1 MFTSLVSS
9 QLHKQLLLNKRMKR
23 FFRYFQ
29 PYQKEA
35 ILGPVFKL
43 LEASFELL
51 VPLIIAFIV
60 DTIIPN
66 GNQGDLVAMLLLL
79 VGLAC
84 VGILVSLTAQ
94 YFSAKAAVGVTKA
107 LTNDLY
113 QKVLSLPKSSR
124 DILSSSSLL
133 TRLTSDTLQIQTGI
147 NTFLRLFLRA
157 PIVVFGSLMMAF
169 YISPSLS
176 VYFLGMIILLLIIV
190 TGISIITSR
199 MYQSIRKD
207 VDSLVGQVGETVMGW
222 RVIRAFGQKAR
233 EIKTFQGINQTY
245 KKHQLQAGFWS
256 SLLSPLT
263 FLVVNTTLL
272 ILIWQGNGAVSQNL
286 LEQGM
291 LVALI
296 NYLLQILVELVKMIM
311 VVSTLN
317 QTYISAQ
324 RIQEVFDQESENVEA
339 DLPVVKSRDKDL
351 VFSVHDLTFAYPN
364 SAEESLSGIDFE
376 LRKGQFMGIIG
387 GTGSGKSTLVDLLQ
401 ALYSLPTSQLSV
413 YIDGK
418 SPKNVKEWRQQI
430 AVVPQQA
437 QLFAGTVRS
446 NLSLGLASVSES
458 DLWAALEIA
467 QAKSFI
473 EDKGGLDSPVEAFG
487 KNFSGGQ
494 RQRLTIARAILQ
506 KAPILILD
514 DATSALDYL
523 TESRL
528 LASIRRELPE
538 QTLIM
543 VSQRTNSLRAADQI
557 LVLDQGRQVG
567 LGRHE
572 DLLRSSAIYQ
582 EIDQS
587 QHREEGSHETI

>member
-1 MFTSLVSS
+1 
-9 QLHKQLLLNKRMKR
+9 MKS
-23 FFRYFQ
+23 FNRYFK
-29 PYQKEA
+29 PYRKEV
-35 ILGPVFKL
+35 ILGPIFKL
-43 LEASFELL
+43 LEASFELT
-51 VPLIIAFIV
+51 VPLIIATIV

-66 GNQGDLVAMLLLL
+66 GSQGNLVAMLFLL
-79 VGLAC
+79 VGLAF

-94 YFSAKAAVGVTKA
+94 YFSAKAAVGVTKE

-133 TRLTSDTLQIQTGI
+133 TRLTSDALQIQTGI

-157 PIVVFGSLMMAF
+157 PIVVFGSLLMAF

-176 VYFLGMIILLLIIV
+176 AYFLGMIILLLLIV
-190 TGISIITSR
+190 TVISNQTSR
-199 MYQSIRKD
+199 IYQSMRKEL
-207 VDSLVGQVGETVMGW
+207 DSLVGQVRETVTGW
-222 RVIRAFGQKAR
+222 RVIRAFGQRAR
-233 EIKTFQGINQTY
+233 EISAFQGGNQIY
-245 KKHQLQAGFWS
+245 KKQQLQAGFWS

-263 FLVVNTTLL
+263 FLVVNGTLL
-272 ILIWQGNGAVSQNL
+272 ILIWQGNLAISQNL

-324 RIQEVFDQESENVEA
+324 RIQEVFDQESEDVEA
-339 DLPVVKSRDKDL
+339 DLPEVQFNNKEL
-351 VFSVHDLTFAYPN
+351 VFSVNNLSFAYPR
-364 SAEESLSGIDFE
+364 SAEEALSDIDFE
-376 LRKGQFMGIIG
+376 LSKGQFMGIIG

-401 ALYSLPTSQLSV
+401 ALYSLPSQQLSHS
-413 YIDGK
+413 IDGK
-418 SPKNVKEWRQQI
+418 SPKNLKVWRQQI
-430 AVVPQQA
+430 AIVPQVA

-446 NLSLGLASVSES
+446 NLSLGLDTVADS
-458 DLWAALEIA
+458 DLWSALEIA
-467 QAKSFI
+467 QAKSFV
-473 EDKGGLDSPVEAFG
+473 EEKGGLDSSVEAFG

-528 LASIRRELPE
+528 LAAIRQEFPE

-543 VSQRTNSLRAADQI
+543 VSQRTNSLRRADQI
-557 LVLDQGRQVG
+557 LVLDQGHQVG

-587 QHREEGSHETI
+587 QHREEDSRETI

>member
-1 MFTSLVSS
+1 
-9 QLHKQLLLNKRMKR
+9 MK
-23 FFRYFQ
+23 FLSRYFKD
-29 PYQKEA
+29 YIKES

-43 LEASFELL
+43 LEACFELL
-51 VPLIIAFIV
+51 VPLIIAYIV

-66 GNQGDLVAMLLLL
+66 GSQGNLVAMLFLL

-84 VGILVSLTAQ
+84 IGIIVSLIAQ
-94 YFSAKAAVGVTKA
+94 YYSAKAAVGVTKE

-157 PIVVFGSLMMAF
+157 PIVVFGSLIMAF

-176 VYFLGMIILLLIIV
+176 AYFLGMIILLIFIV
-190 TGISIITSR
+190 TVISVMTSR
-199 MYQSIRKD
+199 IYQSMRKELD
-207 VDSLVGQVGETVMGW
+207 GLVGQVRETVTGW
-222 RVIRAFGQKAR
+222 RVIRAFGQRER
-233 EIKTFQGINQTY
+233 EIKAFQGINQIY
-245 KKHQLQAGFWS
+245 KKQQLQAGFWS

-263 FLVVNTTLL
+263 FLVVNGTLIL
-272 ILIWQGNGAVSQNL
+272 LIWQGNSAISDNR

-324 RIQEVFDQESENVEA
+324 RIQEVFDQTSEDVESS
-339 DLPVVKSRDKDL
+339 LPKVVSEDKEII
-351 VFSVHDLTFAYPN
+351 FSVHYLSFSYPK
-364 SAEESLSGIDFE
+364 SAEESLSDIAFD

-401 ALYSLPTSQLSV
+401 ALYSVPTNQLSLF
-413 YIDGK
+413 IDGK
-418 SPKNVKEWRQQI
+418 SPKNLKEWRQQI
-430 AVVPQQA
+430 AIVPQQA
-437 QLFAGTVRS
+437 QLFAGTIRS
-446 NLSLGLASVSES
+446 NLSLGLEEISDS
-458 DLWAALEIA
+458 DLWSALKIA

-528 LASIRRELPE
+528 LVAIRQELPG
-538 QTLIM
+538 QNLIM
-543 VSQRTNSLRAADQI
+543 VSQRTNSLRTADQI
-557 LVLDQGRQVG
+557 LVLEQGRQVG

-582 EIDQS
+582 EIHQS
-587 QHREEGSHETI
+587 QQQGEEDSYETI

>member
-1 MFTSLVSS
+1 
-9 QLHKQLLLNKRMKR
+9 MK
-23 FFRYFQ
+23 FLSRYFKD
-29 PYQKEA
+29 YIKES

-43 LEASFELL
+43 LEACFELL
-51 VPLIIAFIV
+51 VPLIIAYIV

-66 GNQGDLVAMLLLL
+66 GSQGNLVAMLFLL
-79 VGLAC
+79 VGIAC
-84 VGILVSLTAQ
+84 IGIIVSLIAQ
-94 YFSAKAAVGVTKA
+94 YYSAKAAVGVTKE

-157 PIVVFGSLMMAF
+157 PIVVFGSLIMAF

-176 VYFLGMIILLLIIV
+176 AYFLGMIILLIFIV
-190 TGISIITSR
+190 TVISVMTSR
-199 MYQSIRKD
+199 IYQSMRKELD
-207 VDSLVGQVGETVMGW
+207 GLVGQVRETVTGW
-222 RVIRAFGQKAR
+222 RVIRAFGQRER
-233 EIKTFQGINQTY
+233 EIEAFQGINQIY
-245 KKHQLQAGFWS
+245 KKQQLQAGFWS

-263 FLVVNTTLL
+263 FLVVNGTLL
-272 ILIWQGNGAVSQNL
+272 ILIWQGNIAISHNL

-324 RIQEVFDQESENVEA
+324 RIQEVFDQTSEDVESS
-339 DLPVVKSRDKDL
+339 LPKVVSEDKEII
-351 VFSVHDLTFAYPN
+351 FSVRHLSFSYPK
-364 SAEESLSGIDFE
+364 SAEESLSDIAFD
-376 LRKGQFMGIIG
+376 LRKRQFMGIIG

-401 ALYSLPTSQLSV
+401 ALYSVPTNQLSLF
-413 YIDGK
+413 IDGK
-418 SPKNVKEWRQQI
+418 SPKNLKEWRQRI
-430 AVVPQQA
+430 AIVPQQA
-437 QLFAGTVRS
+437 QLFAGTIRS
-446 NLSLGLASVSES
+446 NLSLGLEEISDS
-458 DLWAALEIA
+458 DLWSALEIA

-506 KAPILILD
+506 KAPILVLD

-528 LASIRRELPE
+528 LVAIRRELPE

-543 VSQRTNSLRAADQI
+543 VSQRTNSLRTADQI
-557 LVLDQGRQVG
+557 LVLEQGRQVG

-582 EIDQS
+582 EIHQS
-587 QHREEGSHETI
+587 QQQGEEDSYETI

>member
-1 MFTSLVSS
+1 
-9 QLHKQLLLNKRMKR
+9 MK
-23 FFRYFQ
+23 FLSRYFKD
-29 PYQKEA
+29 YIKES

-43 LEASFELL
+43 LEACFELL
-51 VPLIIAFIV
+51 VPLIIAYIV

-66 GNQGDLVAMLLLL
+66 GSQGNLVAMLFLL

-84 VGILVSLTAQ
+84 IGIIVSLIAQ
-94 YFSAKAAVGVTKA
+94 YYSAKAAVGVTKE

-157 PIVVFGSLMMAF
+157 PIVVFGSLIMAF

-176 VYFLGMIILLLIIV
+176 AYFLGMIILLIFIV
-190 TGISIITSR
+190 TVISVMTSR
-199 MYQSIRKD
+199 IYQSMRKELD
-207 VDSLVGQVGETVMGW
+207 GLVGQVRETVTGW
-222 RVIRAFGQKAR
+222 RVIRAFGQRER
-233 EIKTFQGINQTY
+233 EIKAFQGINQIY
-245 KKHQLQAGFWS
+245 KKQQLQAGFWS

-263 FLVVNTTLL
+263 FLVVNGTLL
-272 ILIWQGNGAVSQNL
+272 ILIWQGNIAISHNL

-324 RIQEVFDQESENVEA
+324 RIQEVFDQTSEDVESS
-339 DLPVVKSRDKDL
+339 LPKVVSEDKEII
-351 VFSVHDLTFAYPN
+351 FSVRHISFSYPK
-364 SAEESLSGIDFE
+364 SAEESLSDITFD
-376 LRKGQFMGIIG
+376 LRKEQFMGIIG

-401 ALYSLPTSQLSV
+401 ALYSVPTNQLSLF
-413 YIDGK
+413 IDGK
-418 SPKNVKEWRQQI
+418 SPKNLKEWRQQI

-437 QLFAGTVRS
+437 QLFAGTIRS
-446 NLSLGLASVSES
+446 NLSLGLEEISDS
-458 DLWAALEIA
+458 DLWSALEIA

-528 LASIRRELPE
+528 LVAIRQELPG
-538 QTLIM
+538 QNLIM
-543 VSQRTNSLRAADQI
+543 VSQRTNSLRTADQI
-557 LVLDQGRQVG
+557 LVLEQGRQVG
-567 LGRHE
+567 LGCHE

-582 EIDQS
+582 EIHQS
-587 QHREEGSHETI
+587 QQQGEEDSYETI

>member
-1 MFTSLVSS
+1 
-9 QLHKQLLLNKRMKR
+9 MK
-23 FFRYFQ
+23 FLSRYFKD
-29 PYQKEA
+29 YIKES

-43 LEASFELL
+43 LEACFELL
-51 VPLIIAFIV
+51 VPLVIAYIV

-66 GNQGDLVAMLLLL
+66 GSQGNLVAMLFLL
-79 VGLAC
+79 VGIAC
-84 VGILVSLTAQ
+84 IGIIVSLIAQ
-94 YFSAKAAVGVTKA
+94 YYSAKAAVGVTKE

-157 PIVVFGSLMMAF
+157 PIVVFGSLIMAF
-169 YISPSLS
+169 YINPSLS
-176 VYFLGMIILLLIIV
+176 AYFLGMIILLIFIV
-190 TGISIITSR
+190 TVISVMTSR
-199 MYQSIRKD
+199 IYQSMRKELD
-207 VDSLVGQVGETVMGW
+207 GLVGQVRETVTGW
-222 RVIRAFGQKAR
+222 RVIRAFGQRER
-233 EIKTFQGINQTY
+233 EIKAFQGINQIY
-245 KKHQLQAGFWS
+245 KKQQLQAGFWS

-263 FLVVNTTLL
+263 FLVVNGTLL
-272 ILIWQGNGAVSQNL
+272 ILIWQGNIAISHNL

-324 RIQEVFDQESENVEA
+324 RIQEVFDQTSEDVESS
-339 DLPVVKSRDKDL
+339 LPKVVSEDKEII
-351 VFSVHDLTFAYPN
+351 FSVRHLSFSYPK
-364 SAEESLSGIDFE
+364 SAEESLSDIAFD

-401 ALYSLPTSQLSV
+401 ALYSVSTNQLSLF
-413 YIDGK
+413 IDGK
-418 SPKNVKEWRQQI
+418 SPKNLKEWRQRI
-430 AVVPQQA
+430 AIVPQQA
-437 QLFAGTVRS
+437 QLFAGTIRS
-446 NLSLGLASVSES
+446 NLSLGLEEISDS
-458 DLWAALEIA
+458 DLWSALEIA

-528 LASIRRELPE
+528 LVAIRQELPG
-538 QTLIM
+538 QNLIM
-543 VSQRTNSLRAADQI
+543 VSQRTNSLRTADQI
-557 LVLDQGRQVG
+557 LVLEQGRQVG

-582 EIDQS
+582 EIHQS
-587 QHREEGSHETI
+587 QQQGEEDSYETI

>member
-1 MFTSLVSS
+1 
-9 QLHKQLLLNKRMKR
+9 MK
-23 FFRYFQ
+23 FLSRYFKD
-29 PYQKEA
+29 YIKES

-43 LEASFELL
+43 LEACFELL
-51 VPLIIAFIV
+51 VPLIIAYIV

-66 GNQGDLVAMLLLL
+66 GSQGNLVAMLFLL

-84 VGILVSLTAQ
+84 IGIIVSLIAQ
-94 YFSAKAAVGVTKA
+94 YYSAKAAVGVTKE

-157 PIVVFGSLMMAF
+157 PIVVFGSLIMAF

-176 VYFLGMIILLLIIV
+176 AYFLGMIILLIFIV
-190 TGISIITSR
+190 TVISVMTSR
-199 MYQSIRKD
+199 IYQSMRKELD
-207 VDSLVGQVGETVMGW
+207 GLVGQVRETVTGW
-222 RVIRAFGQKAR
+222 RVIRAFGQRER
-233 EIKTFQGINQTY
+233 EIKAFQGINQIY
-245 KKHQLQAGFWS
+245 KKQQLQAGFWS

-263 FLVVNTTLL
+263 FLVVNGTLL
-272 ILIWQGNGAVSQNL
+272 ILIWQGNIAISHNL

-324 RIQEVFDQESENVEA
+324 RIQEVFDQTSEDVESS
-339 DLPVVKSRDKDL
+339 LPKVVSEDKEII
-351 VFSVHDLTFAYPN
+351 FSVRHLSFSYPK
-364 SAEESLSGIDFE
+364 SAEESLSDIAFD

-401 ALYSLPTSQLSV
+401 ALYSVPTNQLSLF
-413 YIDGK
+413 IDGK
-418 SPKNVKEWRQQI
+418 SPKSLKEWRQQI
-430 AVVPQQA
+430 AIVPQQA
-437 QLFAGTVRS
+437 QLFAGTIRS
-446 NLSLGLASVSES
+446 NLSLGLEEISDS
-458 DLWAALEIA
+458 DLWSALEIA

-528 LASIRRELPE
+528 LAAIRQELPG
-538 QTLIM
+538 QNLIM
-543 VSQRTNSLRAADQI
+543 VSQRTNSLRTADQI
-557 LVLDQGRQVG
+557 LVLEQGRQVG

-582 EIDQS
+582 EIHQS
-587 QHREEGSHETI
+587 QQQGEEDSYETI

>member
-1 MFTSLVSS
+1 
-9 QLHKQLLLNKRMKR
+9 MK
-23 FFRYFQ
+23 FLSRYFKD
-29 PYQKEA
+29 YIKES

-43 LEASFELL
+43 LEACFELL
-51 VPLIIAFIV
+51 VPLIIAYIV

-66 GNQGDLVAMLLLL
+66 GSQENLVAMLFLL
-79 VGLAC
+79 VGIAC
-84 VGILVSLTAQ
+84 IGIIVSLIAQ
-94 YFSAKAAVGVTKA
+94 YYSAKAAVGVTKE

-157 PIVVFGSLMMAF
+157 PIVVFGSLIMAF

-176 VYFLGMIILLLIIV
+176 AYFLGMIILLIFIV
-190 TGISIITSR
+190 TVISVMTSR
-199 MYQSIRKD
+199 IYQSIRKELD
-207 VDSLVGQVGETVMGW
+207 GLVGQVRETVTGW
-222 RVIRAFGQKAR
+222 RVIRAFGQRER
-233 EIKTFQGINQTY
+233 EIKAFQGINQIY
-245 KKHQLQAGFWS
+245 KKQQLQAGFWS

-263 FLVVNTTLL
+263 FLVVNGTLL
-272 ILIWQGNGAVSQNL
+272 ILIWQGNIAISHNL

-324 RIQEVFDQESENVEA
+324 RIQEVFDLTSEDVESS
-339 DLPVVKSRDKDL
+339 LPKVVSEDKEII
-351 VFSVHDLTFAYPN
+351 FSVRHLSFSYPK
-364 SAEESLSGIDFE
+364 SAEESLSDITFD

-401 ALYSLPTSQLSV
+401 ALYSVPTNQLSLF
-413 YIDGK
+413 IDGK
-418 SPKNVKEWRQQI
+418 SPKNLKEWRQQI
-430 AVVPQQA
+430 AIVPQQA
-437 QLFAGTVRS
+437 QLFAGTIRS
-446 NLSLGLASVSES
+446 NLSLGLEEISDS
-458 DLWAALEIA
+458 DLWSALEIA

-528 LASIRRELPE
+528 LVAIRQELPG
-538 QTLIM
+538 QNLIM
-543 VSQRTNSLRAADQI
+543 VSQRTNSLRTADQI
-557 LVLDQGRQVG
+557 LVLEQGRQVG

-582 EIDQS
+582 EIHQS
-587 QHREEGSHETI
+587 QQQGEEDSYETI

>member
-1 MFTSLVSS
+1 
-9 QLHKQLLLNKRMKR
+9 MK
-23 FFRYFQ
+23 FLSRYFKD
-29 PYQKEA
+29 YIKES

-43 LEASFELL
+43 LEACFELL
-51 VPLIIAFIV
+51 VPLIIAYIV

-66 GNQGDLVAMLLLL
+66 GSQGNLVAMLFLL
-79 VGLAC
+79 VGIAC
-84 VGILVSLTAQ
+84 IGIIVSLIAQ
-94 YFSAKAAVGVTKA
+94 YYSAKAAVGVTKE

-157 PIVVFGSLMMAF
+157 PIVVFGSLIMAF

-176 VYFLGMIILLLIIV
+176 AYFLGMIILLIFIV
-190 TGISIITSR
+190 TVISVMTSR
-199 MYQSIRKD
+199 IYQSMRKELD
-207 VDSLVGQVGETVMGW
+207 GLVGQVRETVTDW
-222 RVIRAFGQKAR
+222 RVIRAYGQRER
-233 EIKTFQGINQTY
+233 EIKAFQGINQIY
-245 KKHQLQAGFWS
+245 KKQQLQAGFWS

-263 FLVVNTTLL
+263 FLVVNSTLL
-272 ILIWQGNGAVSQNL
+272 ILIWQGNIAISHNL

-324 RIQEVFDQESENVEA
+324 RIQEVFDQTSEDVESS
-339 DLPVVKSRDKDL
+339 LPKVVSEDKEII
-351 VFSVHDLTFAYPN
+351 FSVRHLSFSYPK
-364 SAEESLSGIDFE
+364 SAEESLSDITFD
-376 LRKGQFMGIIG
+376 LRKEQFMGIIG

-401 ALYSLPTSQLSV
+401 ALYSVPTNQLSLF
-413 YIDGK
+413 IDGK
-418 SPKNVKEWRQQI
+418 SPKNLKEWRQRI
-430 AVVPQQA
+430 AIVPQQA
-437 QLFAGTVRS
+437 QLFAGTIRS
-446 NLSLGLASVSES
+446 NLSLGLEEISDS
-458 DLWAALEIA
+458 DLWSALEIA

-487 KNFSGGQ
+487 KNFSSGQ

-528 LASIRRELPE
+528 LAAIRQELPG
-538 QTLIM
+538 QNLIM
-543 VSQRTNSLRAADQI
+543 VSQRTNSLRTADQI
-557 LVLDQGRQVG
+557 LVLEQGRQVG

-582 EIDQS
+582 EIHQS
-587 QHREEGSHETI
+587 QQQGEEDSYETI

>member
-1 MFTSLVSS
+1 
-9 QLHKQLLLNKRMKR
+9 MK
-23 FFRYFQ
+23 FLSRYFKD
-29 PYQKEA
+29 YIKES

-43 LEASFELL
+43 LEACFELL
-51 VPLIIAFIV
+51 VPLIIAYIV

-66 GNQGDLVAMLLLL
+66 GSQGNLVAMLFLL
-79 VGLAC
+79 VGIAC
-84 VGILVSLTAQ
+84 IGIIVSLIAQ
-94 YFSAKAAVGVTKA
+94 YYSAKAAVGVTKE

-157 PIVVFGSLMMAF
+157 PIVVFGSLIMAF

-176 VYFLGMIILLLIIV
+176 AYFLGMIILLIFIV
-190 TGISIITSR
+190 TVISVMTSR
-199 MYQSIRKD
+199 IYQSMRKELD
-207 VDSLVGQVGETVMGW
+207 GLVGQVRETVTGW
-222 RVIRAFGQKAR
+222 RVIRAFGQRER
-233 EIKTFQGINQTY
+233 EIKAFQGINRIY
-245 KKHQLQAGFWS
+245 KKQQLQAGFWS

-263 FLVVNTTLL
+263 FLVVNGTLL
-272 ILIWQGNGAVSQNL
+272 ILIWQGNIAISHNL

-324 RIQEVFDQESENVEA
+324 RIQEVFDQTSEDVESS
-339 DLPVVKSRDKDL
+339 LPIVVSEDKEII
-351 VFSVHDLTFAYPN
+351 FSVRHLSFSYPK
-364 SAEESLSGIDFE
+364 SAEESLSDIAFD

-401 ALYSLPTSQLSV
+401 ALYSVPTSQLPLF
-413 YIDGK
+413 IDGK
-418 SPKNVKEWRQQI
+418 SPKNLKEWRQQI
-430 AVVPQQA
+430 AIVPQQA
-437 QLFAGTVRS
+437 QLFAGTIRS
-446 NLSLGLASVSES
+446 NLSLGLEEISDS
-458 DLWAALEIA
+458 DLWSALEIA

-528 LASIRRELPE
+528 LVAIRQELPG
-538 QTLIM
+538 QNLIM
-543 VSQRTNSLRAADQI
+543 VSQRTNSLRTADQI
-557 LVLDQGRQVG
+557 LVLEQGRQVG

-582 EIDQS
+582 EIHQS
-587 QHREEGSHETI
+587 QQQGGG

>member
-1 MFTSLVSS
+1 
-9 QLHKQLLLNKRMKR
+9 MKL
-23 FFRYFQ
+23 FFQYFK
-29 PYQKEA
+29 PYKNES

-51 VPLIIAFIV
+51 VPLIIAYIV

-66 GNQGDLVAMLLLL
+66 GNRGDLVAMLLLL

-84 VGILVSLTAQ
+84 IGIIVSITAQ

-124 DILSSSSLL
+124 DILSSASLL
-133 TRLTSDTLQIQTGI
+133 TRLTSDTLQVQTGI

-157 PIVVFGSLMMAF
+157 PIVVFGSLIMAF

-176 VYFLGMIILLLIIV
+176 IYFLGMILLLLVIV
-190 TGISIITSR
+190 TGISVLTSR
-199 MYQSIRKD
+199 IYQSIRKELD
-207 VDSLVGQVGETVMGW
+207 CLVGQVRETITGW
-222 RVIRAFGQKAR
+222 RVIRAFGQRER
-233 EIKTFQGINQTY
+233 EIKTFQGINQRY
-245 KKHQLQAGFWS
+245 KKQQLQSGFWS

-263 FLVVNTTLL
+263 FLVVNGTLTL
-272 ILIWQGNGAVSQNL
+272 LIWQGDSAISDNR

-296 NYLLQILVELVKMIM
+296 NYLLQILVELVKLIM
-311 VVSTLN
+311 VVTTLN

-324 RIQEVFDQESENVEA
+324 RIQEVFEQKSEDVDAN
-339 DLPVVKSRDKDL
+339 LPVVYSRDKEL
-351 VFSVHDLTFAYPN
+351 IFSVNHLSFSYPK
-364 SAEESLSGIDFE
+364 SAEESLIDIDFE
-376 LRKGQFMGIIG
+376 LCKRQFMGLIG

-401 ALYSLPTSQLSV
+401 ALYSIPTSQLSFF
-413 YIDGK
+413 IEGK
-418 SPKNVKEWRQQI
+418 SPRNLKEWRQQLAI
-430 AVVPQQA
+430 VPQQA

-446 NLSLGLASVSES
+446 NLSLGLESVLDSE
-458 DLWAALEIA
+458 LWAALEIA
-467 QAKSFI
+467 QARSFI

-506 KAPILILD
+506 KAPILVLD

-528 LASIRRELPE
+528 LSAIRRAFPE

-543 VSQRTNSLRAADQI
+543 VSQRTNSLRTADQI

-587 QHREEGSHETI
+587 QHREEDSHETI

>member
-1 MFTSLVSS
+1 
-9 QLHKQLLLNKRMKR
+9 MK
-23 FFRYFQ
+23 FLSRYFKD
-29 PYQKEA
+29 YIKES

-43 LEASFELL
+43 LEACFELL
-51 VPLIIAFIV
+51 VPLIIAYIV

-66 GNQGDLVAMLLLL
+66 GSQGNLVAMLFLL

-84 VGILVSLTAQ
+84 IGIIVSLIAQ
-94 YFSAKAAVGVTKA
+94 YYSAKAAVGVTKE

-157 PIVVFGSLMMAF
+157 PIVVFGSLIMAF

-176 VYFLGMIILLLIIV
+176 AYFLGMIILLIFIV
-190 TGISIITSR
+190 TVISVMTSR
-199 MYQSIRKD
+199 IYQSMRKELD
-207 VDSLVGQVGETVMGW
+207 GLVGQVRETVTGW
-222 RVIRAFGQKAR
+222 RVIRAFGQRER
-233 EIKTFQGINQTY
+233 EIKAFQGINQIY
-245 KKHQLQAGFWS
+245 KKQQLQAGFWS

-263 FLVVNTTLL
+263 FLVVNSTLL
-272 ILIWQGNGAVSQNL
+272 ILIWQGNIAISHNL

-324 RIQEVFDQESENVEA
+324 RIQEVFEQESEDVESS
-339 DLPVVKSRDKDL
+339 LPKVVSEDKEII
-351 VFSVHDLTFAYPN
+351 FSVRHLSFSYPK
-364 SAEESLSGIDFE
+364 SAEESLSDIAFD

-401 ALYSLPTSQLSV
+401 ALYSVPTNQLSLF
-413 YIDGK
+413 IDGK
-418 SPKNVKEWRQQI
+418 SPKNLKEWRQRVAI
-430 AVVPQQA
+430 VPQQA
-437 QLFAGTVRS
+437 QLFAGTIRS
-446 NLSLGLASVSES
+446 NLSLGLEEISDS
-458 DLWAALEIA
+458 DLWSALEIA

-528 LASIRRELPE
+528 LAAICRELPE

-543 VSQRTNSLRAADQI
+543 VSQRTNSLRTADQI
-557 LVLDQGRQVG
+557 LVLEQGRQVG

-582 EIDQS
+582 EIHQS
-587 QHREEGSHETI
+587 QQQGEEDSYGTI

>member
-1 MFTSLVSS
+1 MKSL
-9 QLHKQLLLNKRMKR
+9 
-23 FFRYFQ
+23 FRYFKS
-29 PYQKEA
+29 YKKES
-35 ILGPVFKL
+35 ILGPIFKL

-51 VPLIIAFIV
+51 VPLIIAYIV

-66 GNQGDLVAMLLLL
+66 SNRGDLVAMLLLL
-79 VGLAC
+79 VGLAL
-84 VGILVSLTAQ
+84 VGIIVSLTAQ
-94 YFSAKAAVGVTKA
+94 YFSAKAAVGVTKE

-133 TRLTSDTLQIQTGI
+133 NRLTSDTLQIQTGI

-157 PIVVFGSLMMAF
+157 PIVVFGSLIMSF
-169 YISPSLS
+169 YISPTLS
-176 VYFLGMIILLLIIV
+176 VYFLGMIVLLLVIV
-190 TGISIITSR
+190 AGISVMTSR
-199 MYQSIRKD
+199 IYQTIRKELD
-207 VDSLVGQVGETVMGW
+207 GLVGQVRETVTGW
-222 RVIRAFGQKAR
+222 RVIRAFGQRER
-233 EIKTFQGINQTY
+233 EIKTFQGINQRY
-245 KKHQLQAGFWS
+245 KKQQLEAGFWS

-263 FLVVNTTLL
+263 FLVVNGTLL
-272 ILIWQGNGAVSQNL
+272 ILIWQGNIAISHNL

-317 QTYISAQ
+317 QTYISVQ
-324 RIQEVFDQESENVEA
+324 RIQEVFEQESEDVHA
-339 DLPVVKSRDKDL
+339 DLPAVKSRDKDL

-401 ALYSLPTSQLSV
+401 ALYSLPTNQLSI
-413 YIDGK
+413 YIDGQ
-418 SPKNVKEWRQQI
+418 SPKNLKEWRQQI
-430 AVVPQQA
+430 AIVPQQA
-437 QLFAGTVRS
+437 QLFAGTIRS
-446 NLSLGLASVSES
+446 NLSLGLESVSDN

-543 VSQRTNSLRAADQI
+543 VSQRTNSLRVADQI

-587 QHREEGSHETI
+587 QHREEGSHEAI

>member
-1 MFTSLVSS
+1 
-9 QLHKQLLLNKRMKR
+9 MK
-23 FFRYFQ
+23 FLSRYFKD
-29 PYQKEA
+29 YIKES

-43 LEASFELL
+43 LEACFELL
-51 VPLIIAFIV
+51 VPLIIAYIV

-66 GNQGDLVAMLLLL
+66 GSQGNLVAMLFLL
-79 VGLAC
+79 VGIAC
-84 VGILVSLTAQ
+84 IGIIVSLIAQ
-94 YFSAKAAVGVTKA
+94 YYSAKAAVGVTKE

-157 PIVVFGSLMMAF
+157 PIVVFGSLIMAF
-169 YISPSLS
+169 YINPSLS
-176 VYFLGMIILLLIIV
+176 AYFLGMIILLIFIV
-190 TGISIITSR
+190 TVISVMTSR
-199 MYQSIRKD
+199 IYQSMRKELD
-207 VDSLVGQVGETVMGW
+207 GLVGQVRETVTGW
-222 RVIRAFGQKAR
+222 RVIRAFGQRER
-233 EIKTFQGINQTY
+233 EIKAFHGINQIY
-245 KKHQLQAGFWS
+245 KKQQLQAGFWS

-263 FLVVNTTLL
+263 FLVVNGTLL
-272 ILIWQGNGAVSQNL
+272 ILIWQGNIAISHNL

-324 RIQEVFDQESENVEA
+324 RIQEVFDQTSEDIESS
-339 DLPVVKSRDKDL
+339 LPKVVSEDKEII
-351 VFSVHDLTFAYPN
+351 FSVRHLSFSYPK
-364 SAEESLSGIDFE
+364 SAEESLSDIAFD

-401 ALYSLPTSQLSV
+401 ALYSVPTNQLSLF
-413 YIDGK
+413 IDGK
-418 SPKNVKEWRQQI
+418 SPKNLKEWRQQI

-437 QLFAGTVRS
+437 QLFAGTIRS
-446 NLSLGLASVSES
+446 NLSLGLEEISDS
-458 DLWAALEIA
+458 DLWSALEIA

-528 LASIRRELPE
+528 LVAIRQELPG
-538 QTLIM
+538 QNLIM
-543 VSQRTNSLRAADQI
+543 VSQRTNSLRTADQI
-557 LVLDQGRQVG
+557 LVLEQGRQVG

-582 EIDQS
+582 EIHQS
-587 QHREEGSHETI
+587 QQQGEEDSYETI

>member
-1 MFTSLVSS
+1 
-9 QLHKQLLLNKRMKR
+9 MK
-23 FFRYFQ
+23 FLSRYFKD
-29 PYQKEA
+29 YIKES

-43 LEASFELL
+43 LEACFELL
-51 VPLIIAFIV
+51 VPLIIAYIV

-66 GNQGDLVAMLLLL
+66 GSQGNLVAMLFLL

-84 VGILVSLTAQ
+84 IGIIVSLIAQ
-94 YFSAKAAVGVTKA
+94 YYSAKAAVGVTKE

-157 PIVVFGSLMMAF
+157 PIVVFGSLIMAF

-176 VYFLGMIILLLIIV
+176 AYFLEMIILLIFIV
-190 TGISIITSR
+190 TVISVMTSR
-199 MYQSIRKD
+199 IYQSMRKELD
-207 VDSLVGQVGETVMGW
+207 GLVGQVRETVTGW
-222 RVIRAFGQKAR
+222 RVIRAFGQRER
-233 EIKTFQGINQTY
+233 EIKAFQGINQIY
-245 KKHQLQAGFWS
+245 KKQQLQAGFWS

-263 FLVVNTTLL
+263 FLVVNGTLL
-272 ILIWQGNGAVSQNL
+272 ILIWQGNIAISHNL

-324 RIQEVFDQESENVEA
+324 RIQEVFDQTSEDVESS
-339 DLPVVKSRDKDL
+339 LPKVVSEDKEII
-351 VFSVHDLTFAYPN
+351 FSVRHISFSYPK
-364 SAEESLSGIDFE
+364 SAEESLSDIAFD

-401 ALYSLPTSQLSV
+401 ALYSVPTNQLSLF
-413 YIDGK
+413 IDGK
-418 SPKNVKEWRQQI
+418 SPKNLKEWRQQI
-430 AVVPQQA
+430 AIVPQQA
-437 QLFAGTVRS
+437 QLFAGTIRS
-446 NLSLGLASVSES
+446 NLSLGLEEISDS
-458 DLWAALEIA
+458 DLWSALEIA

-528 LASIRRELPE
+528 LVAIRQELPD
-538 QTLIM
+538 QNLIM
-543 VSQRTNSLRAADQI
+543 VSQRTNSLRTADQI
-557 LVLDQGRQVG
+557 LVLEQGRQVG

-582 EIDQS
+582 EIHQS
-587 QHREEGSHETI
+587 QQQGEEDSYETI

>member
-1 MFTSLVSS
+1 
-9 QLHKQLLLNKRMKR
+9 MK
-23 FFRYFQ
+23 FLSRYFKD
-29 PYQKEA
+29 YIKES

-43 LEASFELL
+43 LEACFELL
-51 VPLIIAFIV
+51 VPLIIAYIV

-66 GNQGDLVAMLLLL
+66 GSRGNLVAMLFLL

-84 VGILVSLTAQ
+84 IGIIVSLIAQ
-94 YFSAKAAVGVTKA
+94 YYSAKAAVGVTKE

-124 DILSSSSLL
+124 DILSSASLL

-157 PIVVFGSLMMAF
+157 PIVVFGSLIMAF

-176 VYFLGMIILLLIIV
+176 AYFLGMIILLIFIV
-190 TGISIITSR
+190 TVISVMTSR
-199 MYQSIRKD
+199 IYQSMRKELD
-207 VDSLVGQVGETVMGW
+207 GLVGQVRETVTGW
-222 RVIRAFGQKAR
+222 RVIRAFGQRER
-233 EIKTFQGINQTY
+233 EIKAFQGINQIY
-245 KKHQLQAGFWS
+245 KKQQLQAGFWS

-263 FLVVNTTLL
+263 FLVVNGTLL
-272 ILIWQGNGAVSQNL
+272 ILIWQGNIAISHNL

-324 RIQEVFDQESENVEA
+324 RIQEVFDQTSEDVESS
-339 DLPVVKSRDKDL
+339 LPKVVSEDKEII
-351 VFSVHDLTFAYPN
+351 FSVRHLSFSYPK
-364 SAEESLSGIDFE
+364 SAEESLSDIAFD

-401 ALYSLPTSQLSV
+401 ALYSVPTNQLSLF
-413 YIDGK
+413 IDGK
-418 SPKNVKEWRQQI
+418 SPKNLKEWRQRI
-430 AVVPQQA
+430 AIVPQQA
-437 QLFAGTVRS
+437 QLFAGTIRS
-446 NLSLGLASVSES
+446 NLSLGLEEISDS
-458 DLWAALEIA
+458 DLWSALEIA

-528 LASIRRELPE
+528 LVAIRRELPE

-543 VSQRTNSLRAADQI
+543 VSQRTNSLRTADQI
-557 LVLDQGRQVG
+557 LVLEQGRQVG

-582 EIDQS
+582 EIHQS
-587 QHREEGSHETI
+587 QQQGEEDSYETI

>member
-1 MFTSLVSS
+1 
-9 QLHKQLLLNKRMKR
+9 MK
-23 FFRYFQ
+23 FLSRYFKD
-29 PYQKEA
+29 YIKES

-43 LEASFELL
+43 LEACFELL
-51 VPLIIAFIV
+51 VPLIIAYIV

-66 GNQGDLVAMLLLL
+66 GSQGNLVAMLFLL

-84 VGILVSLTAQ
+84 IGIIVSLIAQ
-94 YFSAKAAVGVTKA
+94 YYSAKAAVGVTKE

-124 DILSSSSLL
+124 DILSSSSML

-157 PIVVFGSLMMAF
+157 PIVVFGSLIMAF

-176 VYFLGMIILLLIIV
+176 AYFLGMIILLIFIV
-190 TGISIITSR
+190 TVISVMTSR
-199 MYQSIRKD
+199 IYQSMRKELD
-207 VDSLVGQVGETVMGW
+207 GLVGQVRETVTGW
-222 RVIRAFGQKAR
+222 RVIRAFGQRER
-233 EIKTFQGINQTY
+233 EIKAFQGINQIY
-245 KKHQLQAGFWS
+245 KKQQLQAGFWS

-263 FLVVNTTLL
+263 FLVVNGTLL
-272 ILIWQGNGAVSQNL
+272 ILIWQGNIAISHNL

-324 RIQEVFDQESENVEA
+324 RIQEVFEQTSEDVESS
-339 DLPVVKSRDKDL
+339 LPKVVSEDKEII
-351 VFSVHDLTFAYPN
+351 FSVRHLSFSYPK
-364 SAEESLSGIDFE
+364 SAEESLSDIAFD

-401 ALYSLPTSQLSV
+401 ALYSVPTNQLSLF
-413 YIDGK
+413 IDGK
-418 SPKNVKEWRQQI
+418 SPKNLKEWRQRVAI
-430 AVVPQQA
+430 VPQQA
-437 QLFAGTVRS
+437 QLFAGTIRS
-446 NLSLGLASVSES
+446 NLSLGLEEISDS
-458 DLWAALEIA
+458 DLWSALEIA

-506 KAPILILD
+506 KAPILVLD

-528 LASIRRELPE
+528 LVAIRQELPG
-538 QTLIM
+538 QNLIM
-543 VSQRTNSLRAADQI
+543 VSQRTNSLRTADQI
-557 LVLDQGRQVG
+557 LVLEQGRQVG

-582 EIDQS
+582 EIHQS
-587 QHREEGSHETI
+587 QQQGEEDSYETI

>member
-1 MFTSLVSS
+1 
-9 QLHKQLLLNKRMKR
+9 MK
-23 FFRYFQ
+23 FLSRYFKD
-29 PYQKEA
+29 YIKES

-43 LEASFELL
+43 LEACFELL
-51 VPLIIAFIV
+51 VPLIIAYIV

-66 GNQGDLVAMLLLL
+66 GSQGNLVAMLFLL
-79 VGLAC
+79 VGIAC
-84 VGILVSLTAQ
+84 IGIIVSLIAQ
-94 YFSAKAAVGVTKA
+94 YYSAKAAVGVTKE

-157 PIVVFGSLMMAF
+157 PIVVFGSLIMAF

-176 VYFLGMIILLLIIV
+176 AYFLGMIILLIFIV
-190 TGISIITSR
+190 TVISVMTSR
-199 MYQSIRKD
+199 IYQSMRKELD
-207 VDSLVGQVGETVMGW
+207 DLVGQVRETVTGW
-222 RVIRAFGQKAR
+222 RVIRAFGQRER
-233 EIKTFQGINQTY
+233 EIKTFQGINQGY
-245 KKHQLQAGFWS
+245 KKQQLQAGFWS

-263 FLVVNTTLL
+263 FLVVNGAL
-272 ILIWQGNGAVSQNL
+272 ILLIWQGNSAISDNR

-324 RIQEVFDQESENVEA
+324 RIQEVFDQTSEDVESS
-339 DLPVVKSRDKDL
+339 LPKVVSEDKEII
-351 VFSVHDLTFAYPN
+351 FSVLHLSFSYPK
-364 SAEESLSGIDFE
+364 SAEESLSDIAFD

-401 ALYSLPTSQLSV
+401 ALYSVPTNQLSLF
-413 YIDGK
+413 IDGK
-418 SPKNVKEWRQQI
+418 SPKNLKEWRQQI
-430 AVVPQQA
+430 AIVPQQA
-437 QLFAGTVRS
+437 QLFAGTIRS
-446 NLSLGLASVSES
+446 NLSLGLEEISDS
-458 DLWAALEIA
+458 DLWSALKIA

-528 LASIRRELPE
+528 LVAIRQELPG
-538 QTLIM
+538 QNLIM
-543 VSQRTNSLRAADQI
+543 VSQRTNSLRTADQI
-557 LVLDQGRQVG
+557 LVLEQGRQVG

-582 EIDQS
+582 EIHQS
-587 QHREEGSHETI
+587 QQQGEEDSYETI

>member
-1 MFTSLVSS
+1 
-9 QLHKQLLLNKRMKR
+9 MK
-23 FFRYFQ
+23 FLSRYFKD
-29 PYQKEA
+29 YIKES
-35 ILGPVFKL
+35 ILGPVCKL
-43 LEASFELL
+43 LEACFELL
-51 VPLIIAFIV
+51 VPLIIAYIV

-66 GNQGDLVAMLLLL
+66 GSQGNLVAMLFLL
-79 VGLAC
+79 VGIAC
-84 VGILVSLTAQ
+84 IGIIVSLIAQ
-94 YFSAKAAVGVTKA
+94 YYSAKAAVGVTKE

-157 PIVVFGSLMMAF
+157 PIVVFGSLIIAF

-176 VYFLGMIILLLIIV
+176 AYFLGMIILLIFIV
-190 TGISIITSR
+190 TVISVMTSR
-199 MYQSIRKD
+199 IYQSMRKELD
-207 VDSLVGQVGETVMGW
+207 GLVGQVRETVTGW
-222 RVIRAFGQKAR
+222 RVIRAFGQRER
-233 EIKTFQGINQTY
+233 EIKAFQGINQIY
-245 KKHQLQAGFWS
+245 KKQQLQAGFWS

-263 FLVVNTTLL
+263 FLVVNGTLL
-272 ILIWQGNGAVSQNL
+272 ILIWRGNIAISHNL

-324 RIQEVFDQESENVEA
+324 RIQEVFDQTSEDVESS
-339 DLPVVKSRDKDL
+339 LPKVVSEDKEII
-351 VFSVHDLTFAYPN
+351 FSVRYLSFSYPK
-364 SAEESLSGIDFE
+364 SAEESLADIAFD

-401 ALYSLPTSQLSV
+401 ALYSVPTNQLSLF
-413 YIDGK
+413 IDGK
-418 SPKNVKEWRQQI
+418 SPKNLKEWRQQI

-437 QLFAGTVRS
+437 QLFAGTIRS
-446 NLSLGLASVSES
+446 NLSLGLEEISDS
-458 DLWAALEIA
+458 DLWSALEIA
-467 QAKSFI
+467 QTKSFI

-528 LASIRRELPE
+528 LVAIRQELPG
-538 QTLIM
+538 QNLIM
-543 VSQRTNSLRAADQI
+543 VSQRTNSLRTADQI
-557 LVLDQGRQVG
+557 LVLEQGCQVG

-582 EIDQS
+582 EIHQS
-587 QHREEGSHETI
+587 QQQGEEDSYETI

>member
-1 MFTSLVSS
+1 
-9 QLHKQLLLNKRMKR
+9 MKL
-23 FFRYFQ
+23 FFQYFK
-29 PYQKEA
+29 PYKNES

-51 VPLIIAFIV
+51 VPLIIAYIV

-66 GNQGDLVAMLLLL
+66 GNRGDLVAMLLLL

-84 VGILVSLTAQ
+84 IGIIVSITAQ

-124 DILSSSSLL
+124 DILSSASLL
-133 TRLTSDTLQIQTGI
+133 TRLTSDTLQVQTGI

-157 PIVVFGSLMMAF
+157 PIVVFGSLIMAF

-176 VYFLGMIILLLIIV
+176 IYFLGMILLLLVIV
-190 TGISIITSR
+190 TGISVLTSR
-199 MYQSIRKD
+199 IYQSIRKELD
-207 VDSLVGQVGETVMGW
+207 GLVGQVRETITGW
-222 RVIRAFGQKAR
+222 RVIRAFGQRER
-233 EIKTFQGINQTY
+233 EIKTFQGINQRY
-245 KKHQLQAGFWS
+245 KKQQLQSGFWS

-263 FLVVNTTLL
+263 FLVVNGTLIL
-272 ILIWQGNGAVSQNL
+272 LIWQGDSAISDNR

-296 NYLLQILVELVKMIM
+296 NYLLQILVELVKLIM
-311 VVSTLN
+311 VVTTLN

-324 RIQEVFDQESENVEA
+324 RIQEVFEQKSEDVDAN
-339 DLPVVKSRDKDL
+339 LPVIYSRDKEL
-351 VFSVHDLTFAYPN
+351 IFSVNHLSFSYPK
-364 SAEESLSGIDFE
+364 SAEESLIDIDFE
-376 LRKGQFMGIIG
+376 LCKRQFMGLIG

-401 ALYSLPTSQLSV
+401 ALYSIPTSQLSFF
-413 YIDGK
+413 IEGK
-418 SPKNVKEWRQQI
+418 SPRNLKEWRQQLAI
-430 AVVPQQA
+430 VPQQA

-446 NLSLGLASVSES
+446 NLSLGLESVLDSE
-458 DLWAALEIA
+458 LWAALEIA

-506 KAPILILD
+506 KAPILVLD

-528 LASIRRELPE
+528 LSAIRLAFPE

-543 VSQRTNSLRAADQI
+543 VSQRTNSLRTADQI

-587 QHREEGSHETI
+587 QHREEDSHETI

>member
-1 MFTSLVSS
+1 
-9 QLHKQLLLNKRMKR
+9 MK
-23 FFRYFQ
+23 FLSRYFKD
-29 PYQKEA
+29 YIKES

-43 LEASFELL
+43 LEACFELL
-51 VPLIIAFIV
+51 VPLIIAYIV

-66 GNQGDLVAMLLLL
+66 GSQGNLVAMLFLL

-84 VGILVSLTAQ
+84 IGIIVSLIAQ
-94 YFSAKAAVGVTKA
+94 YYSAKAAVGVTKE

-157 PIVVFGSLMMAF
+157 PIVVFGSLIMAF

-176 VYFLGMIILLLIIV
+176 AYFLGMIILLIFIV
-190 TGISIITSR
+190 TVISVMTSR
-199 MYQSIRKD
+199 IYQSMRKELD
-207 VDSLVGQVGETVMGW
+207 GLVGQVRETVTGW
-222 RVIRAFGQKAR
+222 RVIRAFGQRER
-233 EIKTFQGINQTY
+233 EIKAFQGINQIY
-245 KKHQLQAGFWS
+245 KKQQLQAGFWS

-263 FLVVNTTLL
+263 FLVVNGTLL
-272 ILIWQGNGAVSQNL
+272 ILIWQGNIAISHNL

-324 RIQEVFDQESENVEA
+324 RIQEVFDQTSEDVESS
-339 DLPVVKSRDKDL
+339 LPKVVSEDKEII
-351 VFSVHDLTFAYPN
+351 FSVRHLSFSYPK
-364 SAEESLSGIDFE
+364 SAEESLSDITFD

-401 ALYSLPTSQLSV
+401 ALYSVPTNQLSLF
-413 YIDGK
+413 IDGK
-418 SPKNVKEWRQQI
+418 SPKNLKEWRQQI

-437 QLFAGTVRS
+437 QLFAGTIRS
-446 NLSLGLASVSES
+446 NLSLGLEEISDS
-458 DLWAALEIA
+458 DLWSALKIA

-528 LASIRRELPE
+528 LVAIRQELPG
-538 QTLIM
+538 QNLIM
-543 VSQRTNSLRAADQI
+543 VSQRTNSLRTADQI
-557 LVLDQGRQVG
+557 LVLEQGRQAG

-582 EIDQS
+582 EIHQS
-587 QHREEGSHETI
+587 QQQGEEDSYETI

>member
-1 MFTSLVSS
+1 
-9 QLHKQLLLNKRMKR
+9 MK
-23 FFRYFQ
+23 FLSRYFKD
-29 PYQKEA
+29 YIKES

-43 LEASFELL
+43 LEACFELL
-51 VPLIIAFIV
+51 VPLIIAYIV

-66 GNQGDLVAMLLLL
+66 GSQGNLVAMLFLL

-84 VGILVSLTAQ
+84 IGIIVSLIAQ
-94 YFSAKAAVGVTKA
+94 YYSAKAAVGVTKE

-157 PIVVFGSLMMAF
+157 PIVVFGSLIMAF

-176 VYFLGMIILLLIIV
+176 AYFLGMIILLIFIV
-190 TGISIITSR
+190 TVISVMTSR
-199 MYQSIRKD
+199 IYQSMRKELD
-207 VDSLVGQVGETVMGW
+207 GLVGQVRETVTGW
-222 RVIRAFGQKAR
+222 RVIRAFGQRER
-233 EIKTFQGINQTY
+233 EIKAFQGINQIY
-245 KKHQLQAGFWS
+245 KKQQLQAGFWS

-263 FLVVNTTLL
+263 FLVVNGTLL
-272 ILIWQGNGAVSQNL
+272 ILIWQGNIAISHKL

-324 RIQEVFDQESENVEA
+324 RIQEVFDQTSEDVESS
-339 DLPVVKSRDKDL
+339 LPIVVSEDKEII
-351 VFSVHDLTFAYPN
+351 FSVRHLSFSYPK
-364 SAEESLSGIDFE
+364 SAEESLSDIAFD

-401 ALYSLPTSQLSV
+401 ALYSVPTNQLSLF
-413 YIDGK
+413 IDGK
-418 SPKNVKEWRQQI
+418 SPKNLKEWRQQI

-437 QLFAGTVRS
+437 QLFAGTIRS
-446 NLSLGLASVSES
+446 NLSLGLEEISDS
-458 DLWAALEIA
+458 DLWSALEIA

-528 LASIRRELPE
+528 LVAIRQELPG
-538 QTLIM
+538 QNLIM
-543 VSQRTNSLRAADQI
+543 VSQRTNSLRTADQI
-557 LVLDQGRQVG
+557 LVLEQGRQVG

-582 EIDQS
+582 EIHQS
-587 QHREEGSHETI
+587 QQQGEEDSYETS

>member
-1 MFTSLVSS
+1 
-9 QLHKQLLLNKRMKR
+9 MK
-23 FFRYFQ
+23 FLSRYFKD
-29 PYQKEA
+29 YIKES

-43 LEASFELL
+43 LEACFELL
-51 VPLIIAFIV
+51 VPLIIAYIV

-66 GNQGDLVAMLLLL
+66 GSQGNLVAMLFLL

-84 VGILVSLTAQ
+84 IGIIVSLIAQ
-94 YFSAKAAVGVTKA
+94 YYSAKAAVGVTKE

-157 PIVVFGSLMMAF
+157 PIVVFGSLIMAF

-176 VYFLGMIILLLIIV
+176 AYFLGMIILLIFIV
-190 TGISIITSR
+190 TVISVMTSR
-199 MYQSIRKD
+199 IYQSMRKELD
-207 VDSLVGQVGETVMGW
+207 GLVGQVRETVTGW
-222 RVIRAFGQKAR
+222 RVIRAFGQRER
-233 EIKTFQGINQTY
+233 EIKAFQGINQIY
-245 KKHQLQAGFWS
+245 KKQQLQAGFWS

-263 FLVVNTTLL
+263 FLVVNGTLL
-272 ILIWQGNGAVSQNL
+272 ILIWQGNIAISHNL

-324 RIQEVFDQESENVEA
+324 RIQEVFEQTSEDVESS
-339 DLPVVKSRDKDL
+339 LPKVVSEDKEII
-351 VFSVHDLTFAYPN
+351 FSVRHLSFSYPK
-364 SAEESLSGIDFE
+364 SAEESLSDIAFD
-376 LRKGQFMGIIG
+376 LCKGQFMGIIG

-401 ALYSLPTSQLSV
+401 ALYSVPTNQLSLF
-413 YIDGK
+413 IDGK
-418 SPKNVKEWRQQI
+418 SPKNLKEWRQRI
-430 AVVPQQA
+430 AIVPQQA
-437 QLFAGTVRS
+437 QLFAGTIRS
-446 NLSLGLASVSES
+446 NLSLGLEEISDS
-458 DLWAALEIA
+458 DLWSALEIA

-494 RQRLTIARAILQ
+494 HQRLTIARAILQ
-506 KAPILILD
+506 KAPILVLD

-528 LASIRRELPE
+528 LVAIRQELPG
-538 QTLIM
+538 QNLIM
-543 VSQRTNSLRAADQI
+543 VSQRTNSLRTADQI
-557 LVLDQGRQVG
+557 LVLEQGRQVG

-582 EIDQS
+582 EIHQS
-587 QHREEGSHETI
+587 QQQGEEDSYGTI

>member
-1 MFTSLVSS
+1 
-9 QLHKQLLLNKRMKR
+9 MK
-23 FFRYFQ
+23 FLSRYFKD
-29 PYQKEA
+29 YIKES

-43 LEASFELL
+43 LEACFELL
-51 VPLIIAFIV
+51 VPLIIAYIV

-66 GNQGDLVAMLLLL
+66 GSQGNLVAMLFLL

-84 VGILVSLTAQ
+84 IGIIVSLIAQ
-94 YFSAKAAVGVTKA
+94 YYSAKAAVGVTKE

-157 PIVVFGSLMMAF
+157 PIVVFGSLIMAF

-176 VYFLGMIILLLIIV
+176 AYFLGMIILLIFIV
-190 TGISIITSR
+190 TVISVMTSR
-199 MYQSIRKD
+199 IYQSMRKELD
-207 VDSLVGQVGETVMGW
+207 GLVGQVRETVTGW
-222 RVIRAFGQKAR
+222 RVIRAFGQRER
-233 EIKTFQGINQTY
+233 EIKAFQGINQIY
-245 KKHQLQAGFWS
+245 KKQQLQAGFWS

-263 FLVVNTTLL
+263 FLVVNGTLL
-272 ILIWQGNGAVSQNL
+272 ILIWQGNIAISHNL

-324 RIQEVFDQESENVEA
+324 RIQEVFDQTSEDVESS
-339 DLPVVKSRDKDL
+339 LPKVVSEDKEII
-351 VFSVHDLTFAYPN
+351 FSVRHLSFSYPK
-364 SAEESLSGIDFE
+364 SAEESLSDIAFD

-401 ALYSLPTSQLSV
+401 TLYSVPTNQLSLF
-413 YIDGK
+413 IDGK
-418 SPKNVKEWRQQI
+418 SPKNLKEWRQQI
-430 AVVPQQA
+430 AIVPQQA
-437 QLFAGTVRS
+437 QLFAGTIRS
-446 NLSLGLASVSES
+446 NLSLGLEEISDS
-458 DLWAALEIA
+458 DLWSALEIA

-528 LASIRRELPE
+528 LAAIRQELPG
-538 QTLIM
+538 QNLIM
-543 VSQRTNSLRAADQI
+543 VSQRTHSLRTADQI
-557 LVLDQGRQVG
+557 LVLEQGRQVG

-582 EIDQS
+582 EIHQS
-587 QHREEGSHETI
+587 QQQGEEDSYETI

>member
-1 MFTSLVSS
+1 
-9 QLHKQLLLNKRMKR
+9 MK
-23 FFRYFQ
+23 FLSRYFKD
-29 PYQKEA
+29 YIKES

-43 LEASFELL
+43 LEACFELL
-51 VPLIIAFIV
+51 VPLIIAYIV

-66 GNQGDLVAMLLLL
+66 GSQGNLVAMLFLL

-84 VGILVSLTAQ
+84 IGIIVSLIAQ
-94 YFSAKAAVGVTKA
+94 YYSAKAAVGVTKE

-157 PIVVFGSLMMAF
+157 PIVVFGSLIMAF

-176 VYFLGMIILLLIIV
+176 AYFLGMIILLIFIV
-190 TGISIITSR
+190 TVISVMTSR
-199 MYQSIRKD
+199 IYQSMRKELD
-207 VDSLVGQVGETVMGW
+207 GLVGQVRETVTGW
-222 RVIRAFGQKAR
+222 RVIRAFGQRER
-233 EIKTFQGINQTY
+233 EIKAFQGINQIY
-245 KKHQLQAGFWS
+245 KKQQLQAGFWS

-263 FLVVNTTLL
+263 FLVVNGTLL
-272 ILIWQGNGAVSQNL
+272 ILIWQGNIAISHNL
-286 LEQGM
+286 LEQGL

-324 RIQEVFDQESENVEA
+324 RIQEVFDQTSEEVESS
-339 DLPVVKSRDKDL
+339 LPIVVSEDKEII
-351 VFSVHDLTFAYPN
+351 FSVRHLSFSYPK
-364 SAEESLSGIDFE
+364 SAEESLSDITFD

-401 ALYSLPTSQLSV
+401 ALYSVPTNQLSLF
-413 YIDGK
+413 IDGK
-418 SPKNVKEWRQQI
+418 SPKNLKEWRQQI

-437 QLFAGTVRS
+437 QLFAGTIRS
-446 NLSLGLASVSES
+446 NLSLGLEEISDS
-458 DLWAALEIA
+458 DLWSALEIA

-528 LASIRRELPE
+528 LVAIRQELPG
-538 QTLIM
+538 QNLIM
-543 VSQRTNSLRAADQI
+543 VSQRTNSLRTADQI
-557 LVLDQGRQVG
+557 LVLEQGRQVG

-572 DLLRSSAIYQ
+572 VLLRSSAIYQ
-582 EIDQS
+582 EIHQS
-587 QHREEGSHETI
+587 QQQGEEDSYETI

>member
-1 MFTSLVSS
+1 
-9 QLHKQLLLNKRMKR
+9 MK
-23 FFRYFQ
+23 FLSRYFKD
-29 PYQKEA
+29 YIKES

-43 LEASFELL
+43 LEACFELL
-51 VPLIIAFIV
+51 VPLVIAYIV

-66 GNQGDLVAMLLLL
+66 GSQGNLVAMLFLL
-79 VGLAC
+79 VGIAC
-84 VGILVSLTAQ
+84 IGIIVSLIAQ
-94 YFSAKAAVGVTKA
+94 YYSAKAAVGVTKE

-157 PIVVFGSLMMAF
+157 PIVVFGSLIMAF

-176 VYFLGMIILLLIIV
+176 AYFLGMIILLIFIV
-190 TGISIITSR
+190 TVISVMTSR
-199 MYQSIRKD
+199 IYQSMRKELD
-207 VDSLVGQVGETVMGW
+207 GLVGQVRETVTGW
-222 RVIRAFGQKAR
+222 RVIRAFGQRER
-233 EIKTFQGINQTY
+233 EIKAFQGINQIY
-245 KKHQLQAGFWS
+245 KKQQLQAGFWS

-263 FLVVNTTLL
+263 FLVVNGTLL
-272 ILIWQGNGAVSQNL
+272 ILIWQGNIAISHNL

-296 NYLLQILVELVKMIM
+296 NHLLQILVELVKMIM

-324 RIQEVFDQESENVEA
+324 RIQEVFDQTSEDVESS
-339 DLPVVKSRDKDL
+339 LPIVVSEDKEII
-351 VFSVHDLTFAYPN
+351 FSVRHLSFSYPK
-364 SAEESLSGIDFE
+364 SAEESLSDITFD

-401 ALYSLPTSQLSV
+401 ALYSVPTNQLSLF
-413 YIDGK
+413 IDGK
-418 SPKNVKEWRQQI
+418 SPKNLKEWRQRI

-437 QLFAGTVRS
+437 QLFAGTIRS
-446 NLSLGLASVSES
+446 NLSLGLEEISDS
-458 DLWAALEIA
+458 DLWSALEIA

-528 LASIRRELPE
+528 LVAIRQELPG
-538 QTLIM
+538 QNLIM
-543 VSQRTNSLRAADQI
+543 VSQRTNSLRTADQI
-557 LVLDQGRQVG
+557 LVLEQGRQVG

-572 DLLRSSAIYQ
+572 VLLRSSAIYQ
-582 EIDQS
+582 EIHQS
-587 QHREEGSHETI
+587 QQQGEEDSYETI

>member
-1 MFTSLVSS
+1 
-9 QLHKQLLLNKRMKR
+9 MK
-23 FFRYFQ
+23 FLSRYFKD
-29 PYQKEA
+29 YIKES

-43 LEASFELL
+43 LEACFELL
-51 VPLIIAFIV
+51 VPLIIAYIV

-66 GNQGDLVAMLLLL
+66 GSQGNLVAMLFLL

-84 VGILVSLTAQ
+84 IGIIVSLIAQ
-94 YFSAKAAVGVTKA
+94 YYSAKAAVGVTKE

-157 PIVVFGSLMMAF
+157 PIVVFGSLIMAF

-176 VYFLGMIILLLIIV
+176 AYFLGMIILLIFIV
-190 TGISIITSR
+190 TVISVMTSR
-199 MYQSIRKD
+199 IYQSMRKELD
-207 VDSLVGQVGETVMGW
+207 GLVGQVRETVTGW
-222 RVIRAFGQKAR
+222 RVIRAFGQRER
-233 EIKTFQGINQTY
+233 EIKAFQGINQIY
-245 KKHQLQAGFWS
+245 KKQQLQAGFWS

-263 FLVVNTTLL
+263 FLVVNGTLL
-272 ILIWQGNGAVSQNL
+272 ILIWQGNIAISHNL

-324 RIQEVFDQESENVEA
+324 RIQEVFDQTSEDVESS
-339 DLPVVKSRDKDL
+339 LPKVVSEDKEII
-351 VFSVHDLTFAYPN
+351 FSVRHLSFSYPK
-364 SAEESLSGIDFE
+364 SAEESLSDIAFD

-401 ALYSLPTSQLSV
+401 ALYSVPTNQLSLF
-413 YIDGK
+413 IDGK
-418 SPKNVKEWRQQI
+418 SPKNLKEWRQRI
-430 AVVPQQA
+430 AIVPQQA
-437 QLFAGTVRS
+437 QLFAGTIRS
-446 NLSLGLASVSES
+446 NLSLGLEEISDS
-458 DLWAALEIA
+458 DLWSALEIA

-506 KAPILILD
+506 KAPILVLD

-528 LASIRRELPE
+528 LAAICRELPE

-543 VSQRTNSLRAADQI
+543 VSQRTNSLRTADQI
-557 LVLDQGRQVG
+557 LVLEQGRQVG

-582 EIDQS
+582 EIHQS
-587 QHREEGSHETI
+587 QQQGEEDSYETI

>member
-1 MFTSLVSS
+1 
-9 QLHKQLLLNKRMKR
+9 MK
-23 FFRYFQ
+23 FLSRYFKD
-29 PYQKEA
+29 YIKES

-43 LEASFELL
+43 LEACFELL
-51 VPLIIAFIV
+51 VPLIIAYIV

-66 GNQGDLVAMLLLL
+66 GSQGNLVAMLFLL

-84 VGILVSLTAQ
+84 IGIIVSLIAQ
-94 YFSAKAAVGVTKA
+94 YYSAKAAVGVTKE

-157 PIVVFGSLMMAF
+157 PIVVFGSLIMAF

-176 VYFLGMIILLLIIV
+176 AYFLGMIILLIFIV
-190 TGISIITSR
+190 TVISVMTSR
-199 MYQSIRKD
+199 IYQSMRKELD
-207 VDSLVGQVGETVMGW
+207 GLVGQVRETVTGW
-222 RVIRAFGQKAR
+222 RVIRAFGQRER
-233 EIKTFQGINQTY
+233 EIKAFQGINQIY
-245 KKHQLQAGFWS
+245 KKQQLQAGFWS

-263 FLVVNTTLL
+263 FLVVNGTLL
-272 ILIWQGNGAVSQNL
+272 ILIWQGNIAISHKL

-324 RIQEVFDQESENVEA
+324 RIQEVFDQTSEDVESS
-339 DLPVVKSRDKDL
+339 LPIVVSEDKEII
-351 VFSVHDLTFAYPN
+351 FSVRHLSFSYPK
-364 SAEESLSGIDFE
+364 SAEESLSDIAFD

-401 ALYSLPTSQLSV
+401 ALYSVPTNQLSLF
-413 YIDGK
+413 IDGK
-418 SPKNVKEWRQQI
+418 SPKNLKEWRQQI

-437 QLFAGTVRS
+437 QLFAGTIRS
-446 NLSLGLASVSES
+446 NLSLGLEEISDS
-458 DLWAALEIA
+458 DLWSALEIA

-528 LASIRRELPE
+528 LVAIRQELPG
-538 QTLIM
+538 QNLIM
-543 VSQRTNSLRAADQI
+543 VSQRTNSLRTADQI
-557 LVLDQGRQVG
+557 LVLEQGRQVG

-582 EIDQS
+582 EIHQS
-587 QHREEGSHETI
+587 QQQGEEDSYETI

>member
-1 MFTSLVSS
+1 
-9 QLHKQLLLNKRMKR
+9 MK
-23 FFRYFQ
+23 FLSRYFKD
-29 PYQKEA
+29 YIKES

-43 LEASFELL
+43 LEACFELL
-51 VPLIIAFIV
+51 VPLIIAYIV

-66 GNQGDLVAMLLLL
+66 GSQGNLVAMLFLL

-84 VGILVSLTAQ
+84 IGIIVSLIAQ
-94 YFSAKAAVGVTKA
+94 YYSAKAAVGVTKE

-157 PIVVFGSLMMAF
+157 PIVVFGSLIMAF

-176 VYFLGMIILLLIIV
+176 AYFLGMIILLIFIV
-190 TGISIITSR
+190 TVISVMTSR
-199 MYQSIRKD
+199 IYQSMRKELD
-207 VDSLVGQVGETVMGW
+207 GLVGQVRETVTGW
-222 RVIRAFGQKAR
+222 RVIRAFGQRER
-233 EIKTFQGINQTY
+233 EIKAFQGINQIY
-245 KKHQLQAGFWS
+245 KKQQLQAGFWS

-263 FLVVNTTLL
+263 FLVVNSTLL
-272 ILIWQGNGAVSQNL
+272 ILIWQGNIAISHNL

-324 RIQEVFDQESENVEA
+324 RIQEVFDQTSEDVESS
-339 DLPVVKSRDKDL
+339 LPKVVSEDKEII
-351 VFSVHDLTFAYPN
+351 FSVRHLSFSYPK
-364 SAEESLSGIDFE
+364 SAEESLSDIAFD

-401 ALYSLPTSQLSV
+401 ALYSVPTNQLSLF
-413 YIDGK
+413 IDGK
-418 SPKNVKEWRQQI
+418 SPKNLKEWRQRI
-430 AVVPQQA
+430 AIVPQQA
-437 QLFAGTVRS
+437 QLFAGTIRS
-446 NLSLGLASVSES
+446 NLSLGLEEISDS
-458 DLWAALEIA
+458 DLWSALEIA

-528 LASIRRELPE
+528 LAAICRELPE

-543 VSQRTNSLRAADQI
+543 VSQRTNSLRTADQI
-557 LVLDQGRQVG
+557 LVLEQGRQVG

-582 EIDQS
+582 EIHQS
-587 QHREEGSHETI
+587 QQQGEEDSYETI

>member
-1 MFTSLVSS
+1 
-9 QLHKQLLLNKRMKR
+9 MK
-23 FFRYFQ
+23 FLSRYFKD
-29 PYQKEA
+29 YIKES

-43 LEASFELL
+43 LEACFELL
-51 VPLIIAFIV
+51 VPLIIAYIV

-66 GNQGDLVAMLLLL
+66 GSQGNLVAMLFLL

-84 VGILVSLTAQ
+84 IGIIVSLIAQ
-94 YFSAKAAVGVTKA
+94 YYSAKAAVGVTKE

-157 PIVVFGSLMMAF
+157 PIVVFGSLIMAF

-176 VYFLGMIILLLIIV
+176 AYFLGMIILLIFIV
-190 TGISIITSR
+190 TVISVMTSR
-199 MYQSIRKD
+199 IYQSIRKELD
-207 VDSLVGQVGETVMGW
+207 GLVGQVRETVTGW
-222 RVIRAFGQKAR
+222 RVIRAFGQRER
-233 EIKTFQGINQTY
+233 EIKAFHGINQIY
-245 KKHQLQAGFWS
+245 KKQQLQAGFWS

-263 FLVVNTTLL
+263 FLVVNGTLL
-272 ILIWQGNGAVSQNL
+272 ILIWQGNIAISHNL

-324 RIQEVFDQESENVEA
+324 RIQEVFDQTSEEVESS
-339 DLPVVKSRDKDL
+339 LPKVVSEDKEII
-351 VFSVHDLTFAYPN
+351 FSVRHLSFSYPK
-364 SAEESLSGIDFE
+364 SAEESLSDITFD

-401 ALYSLPTSQLSV
+401 ALYSVPTNQLSLFN
-413 YIDGK
+413 DGK
-418 SPKNVKEWRQQI
+418 SPKNLKEWRQQI

-437 QLFAGTVRS
+437 QLFAGTIRS
-446 NLSLGLASVSES
+446 NLSLGLEEISDS
-458 DLWAALEIA
+458 DLWSALEIA

-528 LASIRRELPE
+528 LVAIRQELPG
-538 QTLIM
+538 QNLIM
-543 VSQRTNSLRAADQI
+543 VSQRTNSLRTADQI
-557 LVLDQGRQVG
+557 LVLEQGRQVG

-582 EIDQS
+582 EIHQS
-587 QHREEGSHETI
+587 QQQGEEDSYETS

>member
-1 MFTSLVSS
+1 
-9 QLHKQLLLNKRMKR
+9 MKL
-23 FFRYFQ
+23 FFQYFK
-29 PYQKEA
+29 PYKNES

-51 VPLIIAFIV
+51 VPLIIAYIV

-66 GNQGDLVAMLLLL
+66 GNRGDLVAMLFLL

-84 VGILVSLTAQ
+84 IGIIVSIIAQ

-124 DILSSSSLL
+124 DILSSASLL
-133 TRLTSDTLQIQTGI
+133 TRLTSDTLQVQTGI

-157 PIVVFGSLMMAF
+157 PIVVFGSLIMAF

-176 VYFLGMIILLLIIV
+176 IYFLGMILLLLVIV
-190 TGISIITSR
+190 TGISVLTSR
-199 MYQSIRKD
+199 IYQSIRKELD
-207 VDSLVGQVGETVMGW
+207 CLVGQVRETITGW
-222 RVIRAFGQKAR
+222 RVIRAFGQRER
-233 EIKTFQGINQTY
+233 EIKTFQGINQRY
-245 KKHQLQAGFWS
+245 KKQQLQAGFWS

-263 FLVVNTTLL
+263 FLVVNGTLIL
-272 ILIWQGNGAVSQNL
+272 LIWQGDSAISDNR

-296 NYLLQILVELVKMIM
+296 NYLLQILVELVKLIM
-311 VVSTLN
+311 VVTTLN

-324 RIQEVFDQESENVEA
+324 RIQEVFEQKSEDVDAN
-339 DLPVVKSRDKDL
+339 LPVVYSRDKEL
-351 VFSVHDLTFAYPN
+351 IFSVNHLSFSYPK
-364 SAEESLSGIDFE
+364 SAEESLIDIDFE
-376 LRKGQFMGIIG
+376 LCKRQFMGLIG

-401 ALYSLPTSQLSV
+401 ALYYIPTSQLSFF
-413 YIDGK
+413 IEGK
-418 SPKNVKEWRQQI
+418 SPRNLKEWRQQLAI
-430 AVVPQQA
+430 VPQQA

-446 NLSLGLASVSES
+446 NLSLGLESVLDSE
-458 DLWAALEIA
+458 LWAALEIA

-506 KAPILILD
+506 KAPILVLD

-528 LASIRRELPE
+528 LSAIRLAFPE

-543 VSQRTNSLRAADQI
+543 VSQRTNSLRTADQI

-587 QHREEGSHETI
+587 QHREEDSHETI

>member
-1 MFTSLVSS
+1 
-9 QLHKQLLLNKRMKR
+9 MKL
-23 FFRYFQ
+23 FFQYFK
-29 PYQKEA
+29 PYKNES

-51 VPLIIAFIV
+51 VPLIIAYIV

-66 GNQGDLVAMLLLL
+66 GNRGDLVAMLLLL

-84 VGILVSLTAQ
+84 IGIIVSITAQ

-124 DILSSSSLL
+124 DILSSASLL
-133 TRLTSDTLQIQTGI
+133 TRLTSDTLQVQTGI

-157 PIVVFGSLMMAF
+157 PIVVFGSLIMAF

-176 VYFLGMIILLLIIV
+176 IYFLGMILLLLVIV
-190 TGISIITSR
+190 TGISVLTSR
-199 MYQSIRKD
+199 IYQSIRKELD
-207 VDSLVGQVGETVMGW
+207 CLVGQVRETITGW
-222 RVIRAFGQKAR
+222 RVIRAFGQRER
-233 EIKTFQGINQTY
+233 EIKTFQGINQRY
-245 KKHQLQAGFWS
+245 KKQQLQAGFWS

-263 FLVVNTTLL
+263 FLVVNGTLIL
-272 ILIWQGNGAVSQNL
+272 LIWQGDSAISDNR

-296 NYLLQILVELVKMIM
+296 NYLLQILVELVKLIM
-311 VVSTLN
+311 VVTTLN

-324 RIQEVFDQESENVEA
+324 RIQEVFEQKSEDVDAN
-339 DLPVVKSRDKDL
+339 LPVVYSRDKEL
-351 VFSVHDLTFAYPN
+351 IFSVNHLSFSYPK
-364 SAEESLSGIDFE
+364 SAEESLIDIDFE
-376 LRKGQFMGIIG
+376 LCKRQFMGLIG

-401 ALYSLPTSQLSV
+401 ALYSIPTSQLSFF
-413 YIDGK
+413 IEGK
-418 SPKNVKEWRQQI
+418 SPRNLKEWRQQLAI
-430 AVVPQQA
+430 VPQQA

-446 NLSLGLASVSES
+446 NLSLGLESVLDSE
-458 DLWAALEIA
+458 LWAALEIA

-506 KAPILILD
+506 KAPILVLD

-528 LASIRRELPE
+528 LSAIRRTFPE

-543 VSQRTNSLRAADQI
+543 VSQRTNSLRTADQI

-587 QHREEGSHETI
+587 QHREEDSHETI

>member
-1 MFTSLVSS
+1 MKSL
-9 QLHKQLLLNKRMKR
+9 
-23 FFRYFQ
+23 FRYFKS
-29 PYQKEA
+29 YKKES
-35 ILGPVFKL
+35 ILGPIFKL

-51 VPLIIAFIV
+51 VPLIIAYIV

-66 GNQGDLVAMLLLL
+66 GNRGDLVAMLLLL
-79 VGLAC
+79 VGLAL
-84 VGILVSLTAQ
+84 VGIIVSLTAQ
-94 YFSAKAAVGVTKA
+94 YFSAKAAVGVTKE

-133 TRLTSDTLQIQTGI
+133 NRLTSDTLQIQTGI

-157 PIVVFGSLMMAF
+157 PIIVFGSLIMSF
-169 YISPSLS
+169 YISPTLS
-176 VYFLGMIILLLIIV
+176 VYFLGMIVLLLVIV
-190 TGISIITSR
+190 AGISVMTSR
-199 MYQSIRKD
+199 IYQTIRKELD
-207 VDSLVGQVGETVMGW
+207 GLVGQVRETVTGW
-222 RVIRAFGQKAR
+222 RVIRAFGQRER
-233 EIKTFQGINQTY
+233 EIKTFQGINQRY
-245 KKHQLQAGFWS
+245 KQQQLEAGFWS

-263 FLVVNTTLL
+263 FLVVNSTLL
-272 ILIWQGNGAVSQNL
+272 ILIWQGHTAISNNL

-324 RIQEVFDQESENVEA
+324 RIQEVFEQESEDVQA
-339 DLPVVKSRDKDL
+339 DLPVVNSRDKDL
-351 VFSVHDLTFAYPN
+351 VFSIHDLTFAYPQ
-364 SAEESLSGIDFE
+364 SAEESLVNINFQ

-401 ALYSLPTSQLSV
+401 ALYSLPTNRLSF
-413 YIDGK
+413 YIDGQ
-418 SPKNVKEWRQQI
+418 SPKNIKEWRQQI
-430 AVVPQQA
+430 AIVPQQA

-446 NLSLGLASVSES
+446 NLSLGLESVSDS
-458 DLWAALEIA
+458 DLWVALEIA

-528 LASIRRELPE
+528 LTTIRRELPE

>member
-1 MFTSLVSS
+1 
-9 QLHKQLLLNKRMKR
+9 MK
-23 FFRYFQ
+23 FLSRYFKD
-29 PYQKEA
+29 YIKES

-43 LEASFELL
+43 LEACFELL
-51 VPLIIAFIV
+51 VPLIIAYIV

-66 GNQGDLVAMLLLL
+66 GNRGDLVAMLLLL

-84 VGILVSLTAQ
+84 IGIIVSITAQ
-94 YFSAKAAVGVTKA
+94 YFSAKAAVGVTKE

-157 PIVVFGSLMMAF
+157 PIVVFGSLIMAF

-176 VYFLGMIILLLIIV
+176 AYFLGMIILLIFIV
-190 TGISIITSR
+190 TVISVMTSR
-199 MYQSIRKD
+199 IYQSMRKELD
-207 VDSLVGQVGETVMGW
+207 GLVGQVRETVTGW
-222 RVIRAFGQKAR
+222 RVIRAFGQRER
-233 EIKTFQGINQTY
+233 EIKAFQGINQIY
-245 KKHQLQAGFWS
+245 KKQQLQAGFWS

-263 FLVVNTTLL
+263 FLVVNGTLL
-272 ILIWQGNGAVSQNL
+272 ILIWQGNIAISHNL

-324 RIQEVFDQESENVEA
+324 RIQEVFDQTSEDVESS
-339 DLPVVKSRDKDL
+339 LPKVVSEDKEII
-351 VFSVHDLTFAYPN
+351 FSVRHLSFSYPK
-364 SAEESLSGIDFE
+364 SAEESLSDIAFD
-376 LRKGQFMGIIG
+376 LRKGQFMGLIG

-401 ALYSLPTSQLSV
+401 ALYSVPTNQLSLF
-413 YIDGK
+413 IDGK
-418 SPKNVKEWRQQI
+418 SPKNLKEWRQQI
-430 AVVPQQA
+430 AIVPQQA
-437 QLFAGTVRS
+437 QLFAGTIRS
-446 NLSLGLASVSES
+446 NLSLGLEEISDS
-458 DLWAALEIA
+458 DLWSALEIA

-528 LASIRRELPE
+528 LAAIRRELPE

-543 VSQRTNSLRAADQI
+543 VSQRTNSLRTADQI
-557 LVLDQGRQVG
+557 LVLEQGRQVG

-582 EIDQS
+582 EIHQS
-587 QHREEGSHETI
+587 QQQGEEDSYGTI

>member
-1 MFTSLVSS
+1 
-9 QLHKQLLLNKRMKR
+9 MK
-23 FFRYFQ
+23 FLSRYFKD
-29 PYQKEA
+29 YIKES

-43 LEASFELL
+43 LEACFELL
-51 VPLIIAFIV
+51 VPLIIAYIV

-66 GNQGDLVAMLLLL
+66 GSQGNLVAMLFLL

-84 VGILVSLTAQ
+84 IGIIVSLIAQ
-94 YFSAKAAVGVTKA
+94 YYSAKAAVGVTKE

-157 PIVVFGSLMMAF
+157 PIVVFGSLIMAF

-176 VYFLGMIILLLIIV
+176 AYFLGMIILLIFIV
-190 TGISIITSR
+190 TVISVMTSR
-199 MYQSIRKD
+199 IYQSMRKELD
-207 VDSLVGQVGETVMGW
+207 GLVGQVRETVTGW
-222 RVIRAFGQKAR
+222 RVIRAFGQRER
-233 EIKTFQGINQTY
+233 EIKAFQGINQIY
-245 KKHQLQAGFWS
+245 KKQQLQAGFWS

-263 FLVVNTTLL
+263 YLVVNGTLL
-272 ILIWQGNGAVSQNL
+272 ILIWQGNIAISHNL

-324 RIQEVFDQESENVEA
+324 RIQEVFDQTSEDVESS
-339 DLPVVKSRDKDL
+339 LPKVVSEDKEII
-351 VFSVHDLTFAYPN
+351 FSVRHLSFSYPK
-364 SAEESLSGIDFE
+364 SAEESLSDIAFD

-401 ALYSLPTSQLSV
+401 ALYSVPTNQLSLF
-413 YIDGK
+413 IDGK
-418 SPKNVKEWRQQI
+418 SPKNLKEWRQQI

-437 QLFAGTVRS
+437 QLFAGTIRS
-446 NLSLGLASVSES
+446 NLSLGLEEISDS
-458 DLWAALEIA
+458 DLWSALEIA

-528 LASIRRELPE
+528 LVAIRQELPG
-538 QTLIM
+538 QNLIM
-543 VSQRTNSLRAADQI
+543 VSQRTNSLRTADQI
-557 LVLDQGRQVG
+557 LVLEQGRQVG

-582 EIDQS
+582 EIHQS
-587 QHREEGSHETI
+587 QQQGEEDSYETI

>member
-1 MFTSLVSS
+1 
-9 QLHKQLLLNKRMKR
+9 MK
-23 FFRYFQ
+23 FLSRYFKD
-29 PYQKEA
+29 YIKES

-43 LEASFELL
+43 LEACFELL
-51 VPLIIAFIV
+51 VPLIIAYIV

-66 GNQGDLVAMLLLL
+66 GSQGNLVAMLFLL

-84 VGILVSLTAQ
+84 IGIIVSLIAQ
-94 YFSAKAAVGVTKA
+94 YYSAKAAVGVTKE

-157 PIVVFGSLMMAF
+157 PIVVFGSLIMAF
-169 YISPSLS
+169 YINPSLS
-176 VYFLGMIILLLIIV
+176 AYFLGMIILLIFIV
-190 TGISIITSR
+190 TVISVMTSR
-199 MYQSIRKD
+199 IYQSMRKELD
-207 VDSLVGQVGETVMGW
+207 GLVGQVRETVTGW
-222 RVIRAFGQKAR
+222 RVIRAFGQRER
-233 EIKTFQGINQTY
+233 EIKVFQGINQIY
-245 KKHQLQAGFWS
+245 KKQQLQAGFWS

-263 FLVVNTTLL
+263 FLVVNGTLL
-272 ILIWQGNGAVSQNL
+272 ILIWQGNIAISHNL

-324 RIQEVFDQESENVEA
+324 RIQEVFDQTSEDVESS
-339 DLPVVKSRDKDL
+339 LPKVVSEDKEII
-351 VFSVHDLTFAYPN
+351 FSVRHLSFSYPK
-364 SAEESLSGIDFE
+364 SAEESLSDIAFD

-401 ALYSLPTSQLSV
+401 ALYSVPTNQLSLF
-413 YIDGK
+413 IDGK
-418 SPKNVKEWRQQI
+418 SPKNLKEWRQQI
-430 AVVPQQA
+430 AIVPQQA
-437 QLFAGTVRS
+437 QLFAGTIRS
-446 NLSLGLASVSES
+446 NLSLGLEEISDS
-458 DLWAALEIA
+458 DLWSALEIA

-528 LASIRRELPE
+528 LVAIRQELPG
-538 QTLIM
+538 QNLIM
-543 VSQRTNSLRAADQI
+543 VSQRTNSLRTADQI
-557 LVLDQGRQVG
+557 LVLEQGRQVG

-582 EIDQS
+582 EIHQS
-587 QHREEGSHETI
+587 QQQGEEDSYETI

>member
-1 MFTSLVSS
+1 MKSL
-9 QLHKQLLLNKRMKR
+9 
-23 FFRYFQ
+23 FRYFKS
-29 PYQKEA
+29 YKKES
-35 ILGPVFKL
+35 ILGPIFKL

-51 VPLIIAFIV
+51 VPLIIAYIV

-66 GNQGDLVAMLLLL
+66 SNRGDLVAMLLLL
-79 VGLAC
+79 VGLAL
-84 VGILVSLTAQ
+84 VGIIVSLTAQ
-94 YFSAKAAVGVTKA
+94 YFSAKAAVGVTKE

-133 TRLTSDTLQIQTGI
+133 NRLTSDTLQIQTGI

-157 PIVVFGSLMMAF
+157 PIVVFGSLIMSF
-169 YISPSLS
+169 YISPTLS
-176 VYFLGMIILLLIIV
+176 VYFLGMIVLLLVIV
-190 TGISIITSR
+190 AGISVMTSR
-199 MYQSIRKD
+199 IYQTIRKELD
-207 VDSLVGQVGETVMGW
+207 GLVGQVRETVTGW
-222 RVIRAFGQKAR
+222 RVIRAFGQRER
-233 EIKTFQGINQTY
+233 EIKTFQGINQRY
-245 KKHQLQAGFWS
+245 KKQQLEAGFWS

-263 FLVVNTTLL
+263 FLVVNGTLL
-272 ILIWQGNGAVSQNL
+272 ILIWQGNIAISHNL

-296 NYLLQILVELVKMIM
+296 NYLLQILVELVKMIL

-324 RIQEVFDQESENVEA
+324 RIQEVFEQESEDVQA
-339 DLPVVKSRDKDL
+339 DLPVVNSRDKDL
-351 VFSVHDLTFAYPN
+351 VFSIHDLTFAYPN

-401 ALYSLPTSQLSV
+401 ALYSLPTNQLSI
-413 YIDGK
+413 YIDGQ
-418 SPKNVKEWRQQI
+418 SPKNLKEWRQQI
-430 AVVPQQA
+430 AIVPQQA
-437 QLFAGTVRS
+437 QLFAGTIRS
-446 NLSLGLASVSES
+446 NLSLGLESVSDN

-528 LASIRRELPE
+528 LAAIRRELPE

-587 QHREEGSHETI
+587 QHREEGSHEAI

>member
-1 MFTSLVSS
+1 
-9 QLHKQLLLNKRMKR
+9 MK
-23 FFRYFQ
+23 FLSRYFKD
-29 PYQKEA
+29 YIKES

-43 LEASFELL
+43 LEACFELL
-51 VPLIIAFIV
+51 VPLIIAYIV

-66 GNQGDLVAMLLLL
+66 GSQGNLVAMLFLL
-79 VGLAC
+79 VGIAC
-84 VGILVSLTAQ
+84 IGIIVSLIAQ
-94 YFSAKAAVGVTKA
+94 YYSAKAAVGVTKE

-157 PIVVFGSLMMAF
+157 PIVVFGSLIMAF

-176 VYFLGMIILLLIIV
+176 AYFLGMIILLIFIV
-190 TGISIITSR
+190 TVISVMTSR
-199 MYQSIRKD
+199 IYQSMRKELD
-207 VDSLVGQVGETVMGW
+207 GLVGQVRETVTGW
-222 RVIRAFGQKAR
+222 RVIRAFGQRER
-233 EIKTFQGINQTY
+233 EIKAFQGINQIY
-245 KKHQLQAGFWS
+245 KKQQLQAGFWS

-263 FLVVNTTLL
+263 FLVVNGTLL
-272 ILIWQGNGAVSQNL
+272 ILIWQGNIAISHNL

-324 RIQEVFDQESENVEA
+324 RIQEVFDQTSEDVESS
-339 DLPVVKSRDKDL
+339 LPKVVSEDKEII
-351 VFSVHDLTFAYPN
+351 FSVRHISFSYPK
-364 SAEESLSGIDFE
+364 SAEESLSDIAFD

-401 ALYSLPTSQLSV
+401 ALYSVPTNQLSLF
-413 YIDGK
+413 IDGK
-418 SPKNVKEWRQQI
+418 SPKNLKEWRQQI
-430 AVVPQQA
+430 AIVPQQA
-437 QLFAGTVRS
+437 QLFAGTIRS
-446 NLSLGLASVSES
+446 NLSLGLEEISDS
-458 DLWAALEIA
+458 DLWSALEIA

-487 KNFSGGQ
+487 QNFSGGQ

-528 LASIRRELPE
+528 LVAIRQELPG
-538 QTLIM
+538 QNLIM
-543 VSQRTNSLRAADQI
+543 VSQRTNSLRTADQI
-557 LVLDQGRQVG
+557 LVLEQGRQVG

-582 EIDQS
+582 EIHQS
-587 QHREEGSHETI
+587 QQQGEEDSYETI

>member
-1 MFTSLVSS
+1 
-9 QLHKQLLLNKRMKR
+9 MK
-23 FFRYFQ
+23 FLSRYFKD
-29 PYQKEA
+29 YIKES

-43 LEASFELL
+43 LEACFELL
-51 VPLIIAFIV
+51 VPLIIAYIV

-66 GNQGDLVAMLLLL
+66 GSQGNLVAMLFLL

-84 VGILVSLTAQ
+84 IGIIVSLIAQ
-94 YFSAKAAVGVTKA
+94 YYSAKAAVGVTKE

-157 PIVVFGSLMMAF
+157 PIVVFGSLIMAF

-176 VYFLGMIILLLIIV
+176 AYFLGMIILLIFIV
-190 TGISIITSR
+190 TVISVMTSR
-199 MYQSIRKD
+199 IYQSMRKELD
-207 VDSLVGQVGETVMGW
+207 GLVGQVRETVTGW
-222 RVIRAFGQKAR
+222 RVIRAFGQRER
-233 EIKTFQGINQTY
+233 EIKAFQGINQIY
-245 KKHQLQAGFWS
+245 KKQQLQAGFWS

-263 FLVVNTTLL
+263 FLVVNSTLL
-272 ILIWQGNGAVSQNL
+272 ILIWQGNIAISHNL

-296 NYLLQILVELVKMIM
+296 NYLLQILVELVKRIM

-324 RIQEVFDQESENVEA
+324 RIQEVFDQTSEDVESS
-339 DLPVVKSRDKDL
+339 LPKVVSEDKEII
-351 VFSVHDLTFAYPN
+351 FSVRHLSFSYPK
-364 SAEESLSGIDFE
+364 SAEESLSDIAFD

-401 ALYSLPTSQLSV
+401 ALYSVPTNQLSLF
-413 YIDGK
+413 IDGK
-418 SPKNVKEWRQQI
+418 SPKNLKEWRQQI
-430 AVVPQQA
+430 AIVPQQA
-437 QLFAGTVRS
+437 QLFAGTIRS
-446 NLSLGLASVSES
+446 NLSLGLEEISDS
-458 DLWAALEIA
+458 DLWSALEIA

-528 LASIRRELPE
+528 LVAIRQELPG
-538 QTLIM
+538 QNLIM
-543 VSQRTNSLRAADQI
+543 VSQRTNSLRTADQI
-557 LVLDQGRQVG
+557 LVLEQGRQVG

-582 EIDQS
+582 EIHQS
-587 QHREEGSHETI
+587 QQQGEEDSYETI